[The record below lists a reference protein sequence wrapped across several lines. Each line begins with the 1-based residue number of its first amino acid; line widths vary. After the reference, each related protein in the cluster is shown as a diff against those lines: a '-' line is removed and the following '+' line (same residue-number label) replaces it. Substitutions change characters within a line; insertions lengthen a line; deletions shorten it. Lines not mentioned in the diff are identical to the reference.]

1 LRHPKQDMV
10 WVAAAGPAMNLLL
23 CAVSVLMLYI
33 SQLFKLSTDS
43 IVFQMLWASVEI
55 NLILAIFNM
64 IPIPPLDGGRV
75 AVGLLPMPLARPL
88 AQVGRFG
95 LIPILLILIVL
106 PMLGL
111 DVRQWL
117 VAGPVEF
124 LERPI
129 LHFLGFQVA

>member
-1 LRHPKQDMV
+1 
-10 WVAAAGPAMNLLL
+10 
-23 CAVSVLMLYI
+23 
-33 SQLFKLSTDS
+33 
-43 IVFQMLWASVEI
+43 MLWASVEI

-88 AQVGRFG
+88 AQLGRFG
-95 LIPILLILIVL
+95 VLPILLVLLVL

-111 DVRQWL
+111 NVTQWL
-117 VAGPVEF
+117 VAGPVAF

-129 LHFLGFQVA
+129 LHLLGFQAT